1 MFRITTLGSVTDDSL
16 TTKMS
21 FFLKS
26 PRKRKNQMMTQA
38 IENWSNLFE
47 LVSTEYDLVQATN

>member
-21 FFLKS
+21 FFLKN

-38 IENWSNLFE
+38 IEYWSNLFE
-47 LVSTEYDLVQATN
+47 LVSAEYDLVQATN